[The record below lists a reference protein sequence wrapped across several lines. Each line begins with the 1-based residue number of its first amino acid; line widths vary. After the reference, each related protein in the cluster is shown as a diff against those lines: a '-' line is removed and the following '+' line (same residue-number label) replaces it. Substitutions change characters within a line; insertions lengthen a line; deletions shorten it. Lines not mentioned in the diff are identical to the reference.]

1 MLAASSQHAQ
11 ASRLPAG
18 ARFRGASRPGWARC
32 ERRPCLGRPGRPTGR
47 RLAAAGGSPAPAR
60 WAAAHGR
67 CWGPV
72 HAPQRRPQAGPA
84 DPRRPGRQLPLVRR
98 RRRCRPAAAEGA
110 WQRRTATIRRRSIA
124 GRGRAGDTESLRS
137 LGPDSR
143 LACCRER
150 HSPMAALGRAD
161 TCFTA
166 VRSGL
171 QAADRRRGS
180 PDCSCLLLLLAYAVW
195 LARDCPAFAKPR
207 EMPARRS
214 CMPSSR
220 LLY

>member
-137 LGPDSR
+137 LGQTLGSPVAARGTVPWRPGEGGHLFYSSPVGLASRRQRAGLARLLVPSAFACLRR
-143 LACCRER
+143 LA
-150 HSPMAALGRAD
+150 
-161 TCFTA
+161 
-166 VRSGL
+166 GL
-171 QAADRRRGS
+171 
-180 PDCSCLLLLLAYAVW
+180 
-195 LARDCPAFAKPR
+195 
-207 EMPARRS
+207 
-214 CMPSSR
+214 
-220 LLY
+220 